1 MPKFEI
7 TIECRVPSYRKRA
20 TIVVEATSVEDVY
33 DNLDIYSI
41 DDDIELDWEEVMEG
55 HGGFPCDYDIYN
67 VDPVDESVEADIEL
81 SDKDEADT
89 N

>member
-7 TIECRVPSYRKRA
+7 TIERKVPSFRERA
-20 TIVVEATSVEDVY
+20 TVVVIADSVEDIE
-33 DNLDIYSI
+33 DNFDMDLL
-41 DDDIELDWEEVMEG
+41 DDIELDWEEVMEG
-55 HGGFPCDYDIYN
+55 HGGFPCDYDIHG

-81 SDKDEADT
+81 TDSTDT